1 MKHENPFK
9 PSNPNKHGVL
19 GTIAKYPEYKGDP
32 LKPLIR
38 NDKEKI
44 KEPFKFL
51 NYKYLEIYYY
61 KKKKL
66 KKKNIDQTME
76 GI

>member
-32 LKPLIR
+32 LKPLVR
-38 NDKEKI
+38 NDKEKT
-44 KEPFKFL
+44 KEPFKPNHGGHL
-51 NYKYLEIYYY
+51 TRPTPTIACYP
-61 KKKKL
+61 
-66 KKKNIDQTME
+66 
-76 GI
+76 